1 MKPIPQNDLRLHYQV
16 LLGLEEPWRVETVQ
30 MELAASQVEIALEH
44 PGEQPLVCPKCG
56 GKMTR
61 HDDGSERTWRHL
73 DTMRFTTLLRAK
85 VPRGKCQEHG
95 VLTTAVPWAGKGAR
109 TTWLLDEFVIAL
121 LQLSASIQAVAQ
133 ATRLDWHTVKAIE
146 KRAVERGLL
155 RRESPASD
163 QMPALPPPQLL
174 GMDEK
179 SFLRG
184 QSYVSLC
191 CELRSGRPRVL
202 EVALGRHQ
210 EAASQLLRASVP
222 AAHRESVQAL
232 AIDPAAG
239 YVNAAKEVLPKAVVV
254 HDRFHLERLLNH
266 AVDLVRRAE
275 NKTALAAGET
285 GLLGTRFWWG
295 YKKESMEEKFSDEG
309 KEAFRLLTRQ
319 FAVVARA
326 WQRKQL
332 FGELFSQPNR
342 EQAERFFERWCRSA
356 LLSRL
361 TPLRKVVKTL
371 RAHKE
376 GILAYFTFRITTA
389 VCEGFN
395 AVIETI
401 KQNARGFR
409 RFDHF
414 RDRILFHLGR
424 LDLRTPATAAA

>member
-1 MKPIPQNDLRLHYQV
+1 MKPTAQNDLRLHYQV
-16 LLGLEEPWRVETVQ
+16 LLGLEAPWKVAAVQ
-30 MELAASQVEIALEH
+30 MDLAASQVEISLDH

-56 GKMTR
+56 AKMTR
-61 HDDGSERTWRHL
+61 HDEGRERTWRHL

-85 VPRGKCQEHG
+85 VPRGTCAEHG
-95 VLTTAVPWAGKGAR
+95 VLTVAVPWAGKSSR

-121 LQLSASIQAVAQ
+121 LQISVSIQAVAEL
-133 ATRLDWHTVKAIE
+133 TRLDWHTVKAIE
-146 KRAVERGLL
+146 RRAVERGLL
-155 RRESPASD
+155 RRETPAAD
-163 QMPALPPPQLL
+163 QHPALPGPRLL

-179 SFLRG
+179 SFLSG
-184 QSYVSLC
+184 QSYVSIC
-191 CELRSGRPRVL
+191 CELGGRPRVL
-202 EVALGRHQ
+202 EVALGRSS
-210 EAASQLLRASVP
+210 EAASALLRSSVSEGQ
-222 AAHRESVQAL
+222 REGVQAL
-232 AIDPAAG
+232 AIDLAAG
-239 YVNAAKEVLPKAVVV
+239 YLKAAHEVLPKALVV

-266 AVDLVRRAE
+266 AVDLVRRSE
-275 NKTALAAGET
+275 NKAALALGET
-285 GLLGTRFWWG
+285 GLLGTRWWWG
-295 YKKESMEEKFSDEG
+295 YKQESMEKKFSDEG

-332 FGELFSQPNR
+332 FGELFSLPTR

-361 TPLRKVVKTL
+361 APLRQVVKTL

-401 KQNARGFR
+401 KKNARGFR
-409 RFDHF
+409 CFEHF

-424 LDLRTPATAAA
+424 LDLRTPATAPA